1 MSFTIEWFGF
11 MQSDTGGPR
20 IFSIN
25 TFPYSKIAVSIENGF
40 FRLWINLGI
49 RFQEPI
55 SGIFNKW
62 VHFAIVKDV
71 QNVKVYKNGV
81 QLGTSFEYYNGV
93 VTDWDDVLHIGSDGD
108 DESYFTGKLTKF
120 RWSSAPLYNQNF
132 NPLLQDYSSTQD
144 TLLLLGWDQV
154 NGVPKDFSSH
164 SRNITNQGISYH
176 TDSPLVSIDGSLFF
190 SGNQTELI
198 IEDTDDFDFSPI
210 LLSDIT
216 TTTTTTT
223 TTSTTT
229 IQITTTTTAYVE
241 PPSTTTTTTN
251 PPTPSTTT
259 STTTILIIQSGP
271 QYSDRVDELYKK
283 IIKIAL
289 SGDDYYYLWKDLVK
303 DRLILGEMTI
313 LQDVVRRYYKIDY
326 ENYLSIDIFIKEAWK
341 KIKFLTPPSEGEIYK
356 NLFDEKGVYAVGIEY
371 YLTQTDSHIGRIE
384 QFSQMGTEIVR
395 AVATSSIWEYDSKT
409 SSVFEKWGSAIDFL
423 KDSG

>member
-25 TFPYSKIAVSIENGF
+25 TFPDSKIAVSIENGF

-71 QNVKVYKNGV
+71 QNVKIYKNGV
-81 QLGTSFEYYNGV
+81 QLGNSFEYYNGM
-93 VTDWDDVLHIGSDGD
+93 VTDWDDVLRVGSDGD
-108 DESYFTGKLTKF
+108 DESYFTGKLSAF
-120 RWSSAPLYNQNF
+120 RWSSVPLYNQNF

-144 TLLLLGWDQV
+144 TLLLLGWDQM
-154 NGVPKDFSSH
+154 NGSVKDFSSY
-164 SRNITNQGISYH
+164 SRTITNQGVSYH
-176 TDSPLVSIDGSLFF
+176 TDSPLLSVDGSLFF
-190 SGNQTELI
+190 SGNLTELI

-229 IQITTTTTAYVE
+229 IQLTTTTTAYVE
-241 PPSTTTTTTN
+241 PSSTTTTIPLTT
-251 PPTPSTTT
+251 TTTT
-259 STTTILIIQSGP
+259 STTTILTIPSVP

-283 IIKIAL
+283 IRKIAL

-303 DRLILGEMTI
+303 DKLILGEMKI

-341 KIKFLTPPSEGEIYK
+341 KIKFLTPPSEAEIYK

-371 YLTQTDSHIGRIE
+371 YTTQTDIYIGRIE
-384 QFSQMGTEIVR
+384 QFSQGGIEIVR
-395 AVATSSIWEYDSKT
+395 AVATSSLWEYDSGT
-409 SSVFEKWGSAIDFL
+409 SSVFEKWDSAIDFL
-423 KDSG
+423 KGGI